1 MKEIKKMKKNYI
13 SPKMEAITFNV
24 LDIITV
30 SALDMLGSITPSEG
44 GNDPA
49 MEEIIG

>member
-24 LDIITV
+24 LDIITASV
-30 SALDMLGSITPSEG
+30 LDMLNPITPSEG

-49 MEEIIG
+49 MEDIIG